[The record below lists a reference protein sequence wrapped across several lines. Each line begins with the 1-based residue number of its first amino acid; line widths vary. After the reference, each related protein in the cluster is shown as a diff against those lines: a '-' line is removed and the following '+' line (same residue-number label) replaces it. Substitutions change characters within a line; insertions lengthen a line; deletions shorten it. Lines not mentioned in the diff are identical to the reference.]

1 MIDRRHLL
9 AAFAALPLAAR
20 AQGQP
25 PRILV
30 GFPAGGSVDTT
41 ARRFA
46 EFSRGN
52 FRGVASVR
60 ARWLACAYCNPV
72 RQ

>member
-1 MIDRRHLL
+1 MIHRRHLI
-9 AAFAALPLAAR
+9 AALAISPLAAR

-25 PRILV
+25 PLILV

-46 EFSRGN
+46 EFGRG
-52 FRGVASVR
+52 
-60 ARWLACAYCNPV
+60 
-72 RQ
+72 